1 MPSPPLRYSP
11 RRLEH
16 VVLGTIAG
24 ALLLFVVPVAAQ
36 QAPFGPSPETGLS
49 LTAQAITSA
58 VFTVIVGGLML
69 ALAPD
74 YTERTTDRIIEN
86 PGETFLFGLGI
97 FVAAV
102 IGIFLLAI
110 TVIGLLLAVPMVI
123 AMAVIGVL
131 GYIAFGR
138 ALVDDRGAA
147 LLIAAVVSAFT
158 AGVPILG
165 GLVGFVLGC
174 MAFGAWYLEYKSD
187 GSRSG
192 GRSGGVDSVSGGTS
206 KRTTART
213 GDTEEWGT
221 SWDDGP
227 ASGTNSDTD
236 GTADDGWTTGFD
248 DDADRN

>member
-24 ALLLFVVPVAAQ
+24 ALLLFAAPVAAQ
-36 QAPFGPSPETGLS
+36 QAPSATTPETGLS

-58 VFTVIVGGLML
+58 IFTVIVGGLML

-74 YTERTTDRIIEN
+74 YTERTTDRIVED

-102 IGIFLLAI
+102 IGIVLLAI
-110 TVIGLLLAVPMVI
+110 TGIGLLLAVPMLI

-147 LLIAAVVSAFT
+147 LLIAVVISAFT

-174 MAFGAWYLEYKSD
+174 MAIGAWYLEYRSD
-187 GSRSG
+187 GSRSS
-192 GRSGGVDSVSGGTS
+192 GRSRGVESVSGGAS
-206 KRTTART
+206 RGTTART
-213 GDTEEWGT
+213 GDTDEWGS
-221 SWDDGP
+221 SWDDGSSST
-227 ASGTNSDTD
+227 ANSDTD